1 MLEPE
6 YEDVIHGRATVR
18 QVFAIPRVGRIAG
31 VQVTEGKALRNS
43 KIRVRRQNEVLC
55 DSEVSSLK
63 RYAENATEVSAGME
77 CGVGV
82 EGFRDFQ
89 EDDILEFYTKEVVE

>member
-6 YEDVIHGRATVR
+6 YQEVIHGRATVR
-18 QVFAIPRVGRIAG
+18 QVFDIPRVGRIAG

-43 KIRVRRQNEVLC
+43 KIRVKRQDEVLC

-63 RYAENATEVSAGME
+63 RYAENVTEVSAGME

-89 EDDILEFYTKEVVE
+89 ENDILEFYTKEVVE